1 MKQIYLD
8 HAATSVLH
16 PQALEAMMPYFS
28 TVFGNP
34 SSIHQFGRQ
43 AKQAL
48 IEARESIASLLN
60 ANSNEVLFTSGGTEA
75 NNLALIGFARANREK
90 GTHIITSEIEHH
102 AVLHTLEELEKE
114 GFSITKLP
122 VNENGQISFAQL
134 KNALTEET
142 ILVSI
147 MFANNE
153 VGTVQPIKEI
163 GELLKGHQAAF
174 HSDAVQAA
182 GLYELNTDELAIDLM
197 TIASHK
203 LNGPKGIGCL
213 FVREGIELEPLLHGG
228 EQERKRRA
236 GTENVAGA
244 VGFAHAFNQAYAE
257 REQRRQS
264 YKLYRTMFLKR
275 WSGAV

>member
-102 AVLHTLEELEKE
+102 AVLHTLEELAKE

-182 GLYELNTDELAIDLM
+182 GLYELNTDELAVDLM

-213 FVREGIELEPLLHGG
+213 FVREGIELRTAVAWGRARTETQGRY
-228 EQERKRRA
+228 RKCRRCCW
-236 GTENVAGA
+236 
-244 VGFAHAFNQAYAE
+244 FCSCFQPSI
-257 REQRRQS
+257 R
-264 YKLYRTMFLKR
+264 
-275 WSGAV
+275 